1 MTQPLSGKTNEINE
15 MFTVFEVCIAVRLT
29 FYQQSH
35 RIMSLKVSQD
45 YYVTTMLA
53 WVVLN
58 IHDQLQVYSCI
69 GQKGMKWWKRV
80 FWRLCEIAVLNSYVL
95 HNIVHGKSRKMPQKL
110 FRLQLAYSLTGD
122 LIALRANPPDDAVGQ
137 GPGRRPPP
145 LPRLLGKHFP
155 SKSHVRHRCKVCA
168 KQKNPGM
175 GKVRDTKTLMY
186 CEKCS
191 VHLCFGDCF
200 ALFHTRANI

>member
-35 RIMSLKVSQD
+35 RIMRLKVSQD

-95 HNIVHGKSRKMPQKL
+95 QNLVHGKSCKVSQNQ
-110 FRLQLAYSLTGD
+110 FSLQFAYSFTAD
-122 LIALRANPPDDAVGQ
+122 LIALHENSPDYAINQ
-137 GPGRRPPP
+137 HSCQPFRFWRN
-145 LPRLLGKHFP
+145 
-155 SKSHVRHRCKVCA
+155 S
-168 KQKNPGM
+168 
-175 GKVRDTKTLMY
+175 
-186 CEKCS
+186 S
-191 VHLCFGDCF
+191 VF
-200 ALFHTRANI
+200 